1 MIVYRII
8 LLRCSMRAHA
18 CDVNQK
24 HSSGCCSP
32 PLRRGQDMNWM
43 QKWPRWLIYLVNEHS
58 ALTFAD
64 VPSIFRFAPK
74 FSDGMFVVQVHG
86 IG

>member
-1 MIVYRII
+1 
-8 LLRCSMRAHA
+8 
-18 CDVNQK
+18 
-24 HSSGCCSP
+24 
-32 PLRRGQDMNWM
+32 MNWM